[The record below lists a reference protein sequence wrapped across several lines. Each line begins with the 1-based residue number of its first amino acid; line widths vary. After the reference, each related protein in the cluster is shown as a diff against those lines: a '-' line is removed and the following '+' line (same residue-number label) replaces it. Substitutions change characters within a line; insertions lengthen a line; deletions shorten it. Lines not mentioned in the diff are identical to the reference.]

1 MYRFVRHAAAATLAA
16 ALAFAATAAD
26 AKTLRWASASDPQ
39 TMDPY
44 SQNEGPTNNMN
55 QHIYERLIERD
66 EKLNIVPGL
75 AESWQQVNDTT
86 WRFKLRRGV
95 KFHDGTPFTADDVV
109 FSFERAAHPLS
120 QVAQYARAMGKATKI
135 DDYTVEFVTPKPN
148 PILLEQSDNI
158 MIMSKAWCIKNK
170 VERPLDFKAK
180 EETFA
185 ARNAN
190 GTGPFMLKSR
200 EPDVRTVL
208 VKNPNYWNPAKVKGN
223 VSEVI
228 FTPIKSDAT
237 RTAALLSGEIDV
249 LQDPSLQDIERLE
262 QNKNVTVVQGLE
274 WRVVFLGMDQS
285 SDELK
290 QSNVKGKNPFKDKRV
305 RQAFYQAIDV
315 NAIKDKVMRGKA
327 APTGCITPAPVAC
340 SMAPEA
346 DKRLPYDPEAAKRL
360 LAEAGYP
367 NGFEVGMD
375 CPNNRYVNDERICQ
389 SVVAMLAKIGV
400 KVNLNTMPKAV
411 YFPKLEKLEASFY
424 MLGWGGAST
433 DAQTTLDPV
442 LHSFNKETQKGFYNY
457 GRYVNPAIDAATDAA
472 AGEMNVEKRRGLIR
486 DALMAHNAEINH
498 IVLHRQFI
506 PWATRSNIKVIHA
519 ADNYMRA
526 WWVTVN

>member
-1 MYRFVRHAAAATLAA
+1 MAASVAALALAAATHLAHG
-16 ALAFAATAAD
+16 
-26 AKTLRWASASDPQ
+26 KTLRWASASDPQ

-66 EKLNIVPGL
+66 QKLNIVPGL
-75 AESWQQVNDTT
+75 AESWQQLNDTT

-95 KFHDGTPFTADDVV
+95 KFQDGTPFTADDVV

-120 QVAQYARAMGKATKI
+120 QVAQYARAMGKVTKI

-148 PILLEQSDNI
+148 PILLEQADNI

-170 VERPLDFKAK
+170 VERPQDFKAK
-180 EETFA
+180 EETYA
-185 ARNAN
+185 VRHAN
-190 GTGPFMLKSR
+190 GTGPYVLKSR

-208 VKNPNYWNPAKVKGN
+208 EKNPNYWNPAKVTGN
-223 VSEVI
+223 VTEVV

-249 LQDPSLQDIERLE
+249 LQDPSLQDIDRL
-262 QNKNVTVVQGLE
+262 QSNKNVKVVQGME
-274 WRVVFLGMDQS
+274 WRVIFLGMDQS
-285 SDELK
+285 NAELK
-290 QSNVKGKNPFKDKRV
+290 QSNVKGKNPFKDLRV
-305 RQAFYQAIDV
+305 REAFARAIDEQ
-315 NAIKDKVMRGKA
+315 AIKDKVMRGMA
-327 APTGCITPAPVAC
+327 APTGCLTPAPQAC
-340 SMAPEA
+340 AMAPEA
-346 DKRLPYDPEAAKRL
+346 DKRLPYDPAAAKKL

-367 NGFEVGMD
+367 DGFEVGMD

-389 SVVAMLAKIGV
+389 AVVSMLAKVGV
-400 KVNLNTMPKAV
+400 TVKLQTMPKAV
-411 YFPKLEKLEASFY
+411 YFPKLEKGEASFY

-442 LHSFNKETQKGFYNY
+442 IHSYNKDTQKGFYNY
-457 GRYVNPAIDAATDAA
+457 GRYVNPVADAAIDAA
-472 AGEMNVEKRRGLIR
+472 AGEMNPDKRRALIR
-486 DALMAHNAEINH
+486 DALMAHNKEVNH

-506 PWATRSNIKVIHA
+506 PWASRANVKVVHA
-519 ADNYMRA
+519 ADNYMRS